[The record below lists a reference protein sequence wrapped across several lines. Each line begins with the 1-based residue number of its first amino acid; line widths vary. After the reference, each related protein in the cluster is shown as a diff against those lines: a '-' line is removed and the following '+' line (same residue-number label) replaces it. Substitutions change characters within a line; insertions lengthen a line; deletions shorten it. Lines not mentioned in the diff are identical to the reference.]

1 LIVNPCLPNFNCNIS
16 YLEIVKHKNLFMI
29 KSLIVFLILI
39 PFVGFNQNI
48 EKRTISGYI
57 TDEKTGEK
65 LIGATVL
72 DAVFKKGAATND
84 YGIGSLNYSFKKL

>member
-1 LIVNPCLPNFNCNIS
+1 M
-16 YLEIVKHKNLFMI
+16 K

-39 PFVGFNQNI
+39 PFVGFNQNT

-72 DAVFKKGAATND
+72 DTVSKKGAATND
-84 YGIGSLNYSFKKL
+84 YGIFGSLNYSFKKL